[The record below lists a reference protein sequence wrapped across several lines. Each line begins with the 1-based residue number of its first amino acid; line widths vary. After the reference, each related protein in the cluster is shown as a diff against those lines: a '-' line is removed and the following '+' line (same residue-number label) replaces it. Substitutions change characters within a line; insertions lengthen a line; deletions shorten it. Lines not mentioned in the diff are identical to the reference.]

1 MKPAL
6 TLLAALVTLAVHA
19 TALADSGRSLTD
31 VRKEINS
38 GTWSGTTLIEAK
50 PKPKAEPQPS
60 PAPGPASASAGAPP
74 TQPATTAPAV
84 GDSAPQSTTSPPA
97 ATGTTSTA
105 KGLGV
110 LFGWGEPPTGQPMS
124 AATRLDSPSIG
135 IPLPTAA
142 AASAAAASTPGR

>member
-19 TALADSGRSLTD
+19 TVLADSGRSLTD

-50 PKPKAEPQPS
+50 PKAAPQPS
-60 PAPGPASASAGAPP
+60 PASAPASAGAGAPP
-74 TQPATTAPAV
+74 SQPATAAPVA
-84 GDSAPQSTTSPPA
+84 GNSAPQTMPPPPA

-105 KGLGV
+105 KGLGA